1 MPYRPKYKNSNGT
14 LVDLPLEAETA
25 VKLKTARTIGLSGV
39 TATAKSFNGTG
50 NITIPITSIPGS
62 LVTGT
67 VSTDTTGNAA
77 TATKLKTARTIGLS
91 GVTATPQSFN
101 GTANINIPITAVPT
115 SLLNGSI
122 DASKIAITQNA
133 ALGNATNLQDALDYI
148 AQVFTGDKKIAKLST
163 VLLNLV
169 DSASAAPSNPV
180 IFRLEPRCID
190 DESLVTCSPSV
201 LEFTAVGQSK
211 TFTATPASGYI
222 IDDWMYVAPITVSKS
237 GNTFT
242 VTLTNDYDGYDY
254 CYLNLYLY
262 EA

>member
-1 MPYRPKYKNSNGT
+1 MPYRPNYRDSNGN
-14 LVDLPLEAETA
+14 LVDLPIEAETA

-62 LVTGT
+62 LLTGT

-77 TATKLKTARTIGLS
+77 TATKLKTARKIGLS
-91 GVTATPQSFN
+91 GVTATPQNFDGSS
-101 GTANINIPITAVPT
+101 NITIPVSAVP
-115 SLLNGSI
+115 SNLINGSI
-122 DASKIAITQNA
+122 DASKIALTPNA
-133 ALGNATNLQDALDYI
+133 ALGNATNLQDALTYI
-148 AQVFTGDKKIAKLST
+148 AGVFTGDNKLAKLST

-169 DSASAAPSNPV
+169 DSASPTPSNPV
-180 IFRLEPRCID
+180 IFRLEPRCTD

-211 TFTATPASGYI
+211 TFTATPKSGYQ
-222 IDDWMYVAPITVSKS
+222 IDDWMYVAPITVSRS

-254 CYLNLYLY
+254 CYLNFIMY
-262 EA
+262 EV